1 MVYLSATHFPPIGGN
16 RTPCGSLVHEKEG
29 NMAQG
34 TVKWFSNEKGY
45 GFISQEGGDDLFV
58 HHSEIKMQ
66 GYRTLNEGEVVT
78 FEVGEGKNGKPQAIN
93 VERM

>member
-1 MVYLSATHFPPIGGN
+1 MMPAGRATTAIPK
-16 RTPCGSLVHEKEG
+16 KEE

-45 GFISQEGGDDLFV
+45 GFISQEGGEDLFV

-66 GYRTLNEGEVVT
+66 GYRTLSEGEQVT

-93 VERM
+93 VERI